1 MADLPRRLWQW
12 WKRFAERVGN
22 IQARLLLTA
31 LYFLVVSPV
40 AILLKLLADPLALT
54 PPSPWKGEGKSE
66 GREKSASRGYRIPS
80 PLGGEGQGEGD
91 VRASGWVPR
100 EGRATD
106 LDEGRRQA

>member
-40 AILLKLLADPLALT
+40 ALLLKLLADPLALT
-54 PPSPWKGEGKSE
+54 PPSPWKGEG
-66 GREKSASRGYRIPS
+66 
-80 PLGGEGQGEGD
+80 D

-100 EGRATD
+100 EARATD
-106 LDEGRRQA
+106 IEEGRRQS